1 MASVKNLK
9 KSINHT
15 LGDII
20 GECYEWKL
28 LNPKED
34 AKKSEGIIDEA
45 ITLFDELIE
54 KVHAKD
60 VDNKKT
66 HYKTI
71 SSTLETK
78 AKSLLEKVNAL

>member
-20 GECYEWKL
+20 GECYEWNA

-34 AKKSEGIIDEA
+34 SSRSEEIIDEA
-45 ITLFDELIE
+45 VTVFDELVV
-54 KVHAKD
+54 KLHAKD
-60 VDNKKT
+60 VENKKQ
-66 HYKTI
+66 HFKAI
-71 SSTLETK
+71 GVDLENK
-78 AKSLLEKVNAL
+78 AKALVEKLNSL

>member
-28 LNPKED
+28 LNPKDD
-34 AKKSEGIIDEA
+34 AKEADAIIDEA
-45 ITLFDELIE
+45 VAVFDALIVKVHDKKAENKKANFKSVSVILVSKAKLLSE
-54 KVHAKD
+54 KVA
-60 VDNKKT
+60 
-66 HYKTI
+66 
-71 SSTLETK
+71 
-78 AKSLLEKVNAL
+78 AL